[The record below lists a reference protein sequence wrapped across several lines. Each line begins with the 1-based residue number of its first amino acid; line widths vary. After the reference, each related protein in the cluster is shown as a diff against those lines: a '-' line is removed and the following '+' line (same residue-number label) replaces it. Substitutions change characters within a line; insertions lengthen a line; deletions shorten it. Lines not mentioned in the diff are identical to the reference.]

1 MNRFILKNIFI
12 KVYIPLFHKYFYN
25 NKWSKLCFGD
35 RVVILNV
42 KFYGYGGKG
51 VYMPMIHK
59 SILSRGCWN
68 LMLMP
73 RSRDVG
79 LDSSRKKLKGY
90 THACV
95 SESKD
100 CSRVNKREES

>member
-1 MNRFILKNIFI
+1 MLT
-12 KVYIPLFHKYFYN
+12 PD
-25 NKWSKLCFGD
+25 FGKSS
-35 RVVILNV
+35 RA
-42 KFYGYGGKG
+42 KCASAG
-51 VYMPMIHK
+51 VTCNEQAYVSMIHK